1 MKKPKFMIA
10 FERKTVMHRGVL
22 PVKVL
27 EFYLISDTELKPSNI
42 NKKSTKRSLYANI

>member
-27 EFYLISDTELKPSNI
+27 EFYLISDNELKPSNI
-42 NKKSTKRSLYANI
+42 KRNQPVKA

>member
-1 MKKPKFMIA
+1 MRKPKFMIA

-27 EFYLISDTELKPSNI
+27 EFYLISDSELKPANTSPR
-42 NKKSTKRSLYANI
+42 KKYGIIKTNS